1 MEFLR
6 YCKRGGKGIALC
18 AFLLL
23 GALVLL
29 LLQKSPKEEKQD
41 DRLPSEA
48 AKIAWEEQLERLLE
62 RMDGV
67 SNVKVSV
74 SLESGNQYTYENGK
88 TTVVTAGR
96 VRGVAV
102 VCKGGSDAVLREKIV
117 SLLCALFDLPVRAV
131 SVAG

>member
-18 AFLLL
+18 VFLLL

-48 AKIAWEEQLERLLE
+48 VKIAWEEQLERLLE